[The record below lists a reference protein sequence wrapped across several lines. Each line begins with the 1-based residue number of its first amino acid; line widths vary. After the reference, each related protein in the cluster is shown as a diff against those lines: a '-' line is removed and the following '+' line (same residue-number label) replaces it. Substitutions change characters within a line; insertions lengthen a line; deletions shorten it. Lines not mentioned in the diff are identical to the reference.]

1 MIRRLV
7 FSLLLLA
14 PLAVGAQLKAGVP
27 VAGKDYVVL
36 NPAQPTWGTGGIEVA
51 EVFGYT
57 CIHCAQFQ
65 PLVNNW
71 KKSLP
76 ADVKLRY
83 VPAAFGGIWD
93 NGARAFFAS
102 EALKV
107 QERTHDAVFKA
118 VFIDKKVKT
127 ASVEEFADVYASL
140 GVDRAKILSVMYSTT
155 VSGKVNRA
163 RQVAQRAGVNSTP
176 TITVNG
182 KYRITAKSH
191 EESLKV
197 AEYLVAKERAALPAA
212 PAKK

>member
-1 MIRRLV
+1 
-7 FSLLLLA
+7 
-14 PLAVGAQLKAGVP
+14 
-27 VAGKDYVVL
+27 
-36 NPAQPTWGTGGIEVA
+36 VA

-65 PLVNNW
+65 PLINNW
-71 KKSLP
+71 KKTLP

-93 NGARAFFAS
+93 NGARAFFAA

-118 VFIDKKVKT
+118 VFIEKKVTT
-127 ASVEEFADVYASL
+127 ASVEEFADVYAGL
-140 GVDRAKILSVMYSTT
+140 GVDRAKILSVMKGTT

-163 RQVAQRAGVNSTP
+163 RQFAQRAGVNSTP
-176 TITVNG
+176 TIIVNG

-212 PAKK
+212 AKK